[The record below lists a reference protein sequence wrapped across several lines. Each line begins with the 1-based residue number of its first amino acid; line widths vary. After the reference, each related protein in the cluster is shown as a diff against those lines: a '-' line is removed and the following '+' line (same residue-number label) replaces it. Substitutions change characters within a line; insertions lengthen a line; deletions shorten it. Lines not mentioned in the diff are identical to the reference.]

1 MKKISL
7 YKRLKLYNQYRK
19 IVRDNRDKLTGLNV
33 NLRIDRVNRLYTV
46 LNMPEDVKTYG
57 TSLTEKYL
65 KDYITNVDTVF
76 AQMGLSELVGIL
88 EITKIDET
96 NYLIVFGFSLMD
108 TAKLARRTIVFSSI
122 ILLVALSLIIF

>member
-19 IVRDNRDKLTGLNV
+19 IIRDNRDKFASVNI
-33 NLRIDRVNRLYTV
+33 NLRVDRVNRLYTV
-46 LNMPEDVKTYG
+46 LNMDDDVKTYG
-57 TSLTEKYL
+57 TSLTEKYI
-65 KDYITNVDTVF
+65 KEYITSVDSIF

-88 EITKIDET
+88 EITKLDET

-122 ILLVALSLIIF
+122 TLLIILSLIIF